1 MLNLLQLSNPLY
13 LHFDNKRYMA
23 TRKQSQMAGENQ
35 DAEQQQ
41 QETNELLQDTTVGIT
56 ETHRYSLKDAEPL
69 AGNMIIKVSN
79 FDQPSTRY
87 YYTPYPVDANVL
99 LYGEVVAVDPYN
111 ERHIKSG
118 DHVLYNGSI
127 LYQSIENGHKYVVA
141 PANNVLLIWRSKNV
155 QNKQL

>member
-1 MLNLLQLSNPLY
+1 
-13 LHFDNKRYMA
+13 MA